1 MGQSTGRPRAI
12 TRDVIAGRSKKLSE
26 ESCEFKNY
34 KEIAAGVEKHYQIL
48 VKYQILH
55 KQVHY
60 RIKAKLK
67 VPRPANI
74 KKDNLLDY
82 RV

>member
-12 TRDVIAGRSKKLSE
+12 TRDVIAGRAKKLSE

-34 KEIAAGVEKHYQIL
+34 KEMAAWVKEKYQIS
-48 VKYQILH
+48 VKYQTLH

-60 RIKAKLK
+60 RMNAKLK
-67 VPRPANI
+67 LPRPSSI
-74 KKDNLLDY
+74 KKDKLADY